1 MLPGFRCGRIANLD
15 SRFPAPHIQDG
26 KIVEGSPAGEV
37 ALHAAI
43 WQHCL
48 NFFVAT
54 KRMLRG
60 VTINSITPND
70 AAGRTARL
78 GVNRHHRTP
87 QRARWSAPK
96 HSRVQ

>member
-1 MLPGFRCGRIANLD
+1 
-15 SRFPAPHIQDG
+15 
-26 KIVEGSPAGEV
+26 VEGSRPGESRV
-37 ALHAAI
+37 YNAAI

-60 VTINSITPND
+60 NNHSITPND

-78 GVNRHHRTP
+78 GVNRHHGRRSVLGGLR
-87 QRARWSAPK
+87 QSIREFNEFS
-96 HSRVQ
+96 